1 MDIKVKKILITALKF
16 LPFIICFIFV
26 IIVSASTE
34 TISSVEI
41 DGVEYTIDMEKDTI
55 SDGEKTYDYSYSLDK
70 WYEYDVDI
78 FYPDGAQFT
87 YFQRGIKGGCVYE
100 KSVPGVNYDN
110 ADALFEVAKLDAP
123 YKPWHIVIILIIVSM
138 PFVLIPKNVALAL
151 LGWMFEN
158 PKLKKEGIVATC
170 IFGILL
176 LLTAVGFSVYFLRM

>member
-34 TISSVEI
+34 TISSIEI

-55 SDGEKTYDYSYSLDK
+55 SDGEKTYDYSYSVDK

-87 YFQRGIKGGCVYE
+87 YMQRGIKGGAY
-100 KSVPGVNYDN
+100 
-110 ADALFEVAKLDAP
+110 
-123 YKPWHIVIILIIVSM
+123 M
-138 PFVLIPKNVALAL
+138 
-151 LGWMFEN
+151 
-158 PKLKKEGIVATC
+158 KKVFPA
-170 IFGILL
+170 
-176 LLTAVGFSVYFLRM
+176 